1 MTSKIIQQIE
11 DLDNVSYNL
20 LQYIRGIFIDEYL
33 DTRQDIDYKFKK
45 QIIDLLDDSY
55 VHIYAILI
63 NKFLDNDKLKLLAK
77 NLTRDLLFLDKLLEE
92 YIEIVSILPTY
103 HLMCLQFIKNNLLET
118 EKYEV
123 LSNINKFF
131 NFLLEE
137 FEINGLLTE

>member
-92 YIEIVSILPTY
+92 YIEIVSILPTH